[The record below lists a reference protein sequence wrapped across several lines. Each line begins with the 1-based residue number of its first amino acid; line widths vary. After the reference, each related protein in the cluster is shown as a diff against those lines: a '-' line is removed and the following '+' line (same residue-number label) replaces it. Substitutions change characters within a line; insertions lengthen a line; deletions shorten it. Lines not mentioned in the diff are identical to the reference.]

1 MSLVCTEKSFTVF
14 GRTIAARFWPNPQ
27 GRPLLALHGWLDN
40 AATFDLLAPLLA
52 GYQTCAID
60 FAGHGRSNHLPP
72 GVPYSWFLQMNDAFA
87 VADQLGWAQFTLV
100 GHSMGA
106 HLGLYMAAA
115 FPERIDRLVL
125 IDAIGHP
132 GLKSERIVAETRQAL
147 ERLHGLEHRM
157 PPLYEN
163 FEAMLLPRMKT
174 VGNITEAAARMLL
187 DRGVRPYNGG
197 LTWSSDSRLRY
208 PDPARLTEEEV
219 QAFIQAVE
227 APTLLI
233 LGEQGW
239 PWSADFIARRTAVHR
254 NLQKLIL
261 PGGHHLHLEDSAPEV
276 AQAILDFLGRA
287 A

>member
-1 MSLVCTEKSFTVF
+1 M
-14 GRTIAARFWPNPQ
+14 
-27 GRPLLALHGWLDN
+27 
-40 AATFDLLAPLLA
+40 
-52 GYQTCAID
+52 
-60 FAGHGRSNHLPP
+60 
-72 GVPYSWFLQMNDAFA
+72 
-87 VADQLGWAQFTLV
+87 
-100 GHSMGA
+100 
-106 HLGLYMAAA
+106 
-115 FPERIDRLVL
+115 
-125 IDAIGHP
+125 
-132 GLKSERIVAETRQAL
+132 
-147 ERLHGLEHRM
+147 
-157 PPLYEN
+157 
-163 FEAMLLPRMKT
+163 
-174 VGNITEAAARMLL
+174 
-187 DRGVRPYNGG
+187 
-197 LTWSSDSRLRY
+197 TWSSDSRLRY